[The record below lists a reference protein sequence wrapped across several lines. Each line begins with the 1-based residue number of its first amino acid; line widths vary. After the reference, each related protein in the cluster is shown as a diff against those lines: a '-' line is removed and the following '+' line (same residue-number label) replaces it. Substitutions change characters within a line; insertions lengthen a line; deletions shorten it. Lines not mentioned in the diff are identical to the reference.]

1 MMVEEKEIEEKE
13 IEEKELKDSDLR
25 LKKYPIEVLEKYVD
39 NLSIKSLLH
48 WQYLDARFCK
58 KYILNEEYQ
67 TAEDYY
73 LVTIEYVL
81 KKQPHLKYD
90 DLIYD
95 NV

>member
-1 MMVEEKEIEEKE
+1 MEEKKQQEYEMEK
-13 IEEKELKDSDLR
+13 EKELKDSDLR

-39 NLSIKSLLH
+39 NFSIPTLLH
-48 WQYLDARFCK
+48 WQHLDARFCK

-67 TAEDYY
+67 TVEDYY

-95 NV
+95 D

>member
-1 MMVEEKEIEEKE
+1 MMVEEKE

-39 NLSIKSLLH
+39 NLSIKTLLH
-48 WQYLDARFCK
+48 WQHLDARFCK

-81 KKQPHLKYD
+81 KKQPHLKFD

-95 NV
+95 DV

>member
-1 MMVEEKEIEEKE
+1 MEERMVER
-13 IEEKELKDSDLR
+13 ELKDSDLK

-39 NLSIKSLLH
+39 NFSIKSLLH
-48 WQYLDARFCK
+48 WQVLDAEFCK

-90 DLIYD
+90 DLIWD
-95 NV
+95 

>member
-1 MMVEEKEIEEKE
+1 MEQEQEMEKEK
-13 IEEKELKDSDLR
+13 EKELKDSDLR

-48 WQYLDARFCK
+48 WQYLDAPFCK

-81 KKQPHLKYD
+81 KKQPHLKFD

-95 NV
+95 V